1 LSDGIPFATCAARRA
16 TTGRKNWPMSNDLVS
31 IKLMVVSKP
40 SPDRELW
47 RVATNLAAVPI
58 EAAEVETTADAAQV
72 LARTDIDIVLIDA
85 GFPEPH
91 RSAVVHA
98 ARQARTRP
106 VIVLNAASDADAS
119 GIDGD
124 GVITK
129 PSSLAE
135 AQYLIDRILRA
146 RLPNRVLVVDDSR
159 TMRSIVK
166 KILAATRFS
175 LDVAE
180 AEEGAGALARLRSGR
195 FDIIFLDYNMPGLSG
210 LDTLAEIK
218 RDHPGLEVV
227 MITSTQD
234 EGMASRAHAAGAA
247 AFLKKPF
254 FPADIDA
261 VLHAFCGMR
270 PIPARY

>member
-1 LSDGIPFATCAARRA
+1 
-16 TTGRKNWPMSNDLVS
+16 MSNDLVS